1 MNFQTWRLEKLKWQ
15 LGGQLA
21 DPVKEM
27 VDENSQ
33 LQPNLDLNSAFQ
45 TSDMQEHK
53 KVAKDQ
59 EEGFCQF
66 WKKSALSQIEGQ

>member
-53 KVAKDQ
+53 KRWQKTKKDFVSF
-59 EEGFCQF
+59 ERN
-66 WKKSALSQIEGQ
+66 LP

>member
-33 LQPNLDLNSAFQ
+33 LQPNLDLNSAFLDAKRAICKN
-45 TSDMQEHK
+45 TK
-53 KVAKDQ
+53 KRWQKDQ

-66 WKKSALSQIEGQ
+66 